1 MRRPAIKGPVRAS
14 RSAFIVSHSISYLSR
29 GAEEALVQ
37 SLEVLSEGKLH
48 SDGHG
53 GRRYFGSTMFSVN
66 LCELEKAWRGPLDDV
81 TVGRLADLVAGS
93 VRLPLR
99 LTRIACAEAARRV
112 PARPL
117 GTVSIESHVRVLDRT
132 LHIDI
137 DLEVPVGVSS
147 SARRG
152 P

>member
-14 RSAFIVSHSISYLSR
+14 RNAFIVSRSISYLSR
-29 GAEEALVQ
+29 GAEEALLQ
-37 SLEVLSEGKLH
+37 NLEVISEGQLR

-53 GRRYFGSTMFSVN
+53 RRRYFGSTMFSIDVSK
-66 LCELEKAWRGPLDDV
+66 LEKAWRGGLDES
-81 TVGRLADLVAGS
+81 TLGQLAELVAGS
-93 VRLPLR
+93 VRLRLR
-99 LTRIACAEAARRV
+99 LSRIACAEAARRV
-112 PARPL
+112 SARPL
-117 GTVSIESHVRVLDRT
+117 GTVLVESHVRVRDRT